1 MLLVLILGGT
11 AWGTS
16 QYLNHVAFLGDS
28 DGKVAVYQGVP
39 GEILGVACSKLVE
52 ETDVS
57 VADLSS
63 TARGNIEEGLRCDSL
78 DDAYDLVESYRADI
92 EERAVAKTPSAD
104 AEKADSASV
113 GSAASGSASAASGAT
128 GASATSTATGVSPT
142 TGSTTAKT
150 GGAQ

>member
-16 QYLNHVAFLGDS
+16 QYLSHVAFLGNS

-104 AEKADSASV
+104 AEKADSASAD
-113 GSAASGSASAASGAT
+113 SASSGSASAAS
-128 GASATSTATGVSPT
+128 SATGVSATGTATGIAPT